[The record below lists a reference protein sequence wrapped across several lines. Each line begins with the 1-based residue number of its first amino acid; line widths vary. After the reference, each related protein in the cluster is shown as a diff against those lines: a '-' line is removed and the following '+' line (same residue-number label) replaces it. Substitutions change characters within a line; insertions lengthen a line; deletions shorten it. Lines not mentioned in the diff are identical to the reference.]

1 MARERLGD
9 QIRAYAK
16 QNKID
21 VDAVATS
28 ALLFASKGIIN
39 KTPVDEGSLRS
50 NWYATTTKASRKT
63 TKSKNRQP
71 MPSAMRN
78 IQKAVEGRG
87 VYFLTNNLPYARAI
101 EYGLYKKN
109 PVRGSKVR
117 GSKPARYEIRTKNGY
132 SDQAPQGVV
141 RITILQL
148 KRDYL
153 KIIKSGKIKTTKTG
167 RRDWSK

>member
-1 MARERLGD
+1 MAREKLGD

-16 QNKID
+16 QNKAD
-21 VDAVATS
+21 VDEIAMS
-28 ALLFASKGIIN
+28 ALLFVSKGVIA
-39 KTPVDEGSLRS
+39 KSPVDEGRFRG
-50 NWYATTTKASRKT
+50 NWYATTTKASTKT
-63 TKSKNRQP
+63 TERKDRNP
-71 MPSAMRN
+71 TPSALER
-78 IQKAVEGRG
+78 IEKAVKGRG

-109 PVRGSKVR
+109 PVRGSRIK
-117 GSKPARYEIRTKNGY
+117 GSKPAKYEIRTINGY
-132 SDQAPQGVV
+132 SDQAQEGVL

-153 KIIKSGKIKTTKTG
+153 KITKSGKIKTNKSN